1 MCIKG
6 PEAAR
11 EHKIFVYFP
20 YQFSTMKVFQNS
32 NHGVIMA
39 IPSPKFYKDFIF
51 MANDEGDAYHRHLK
65 AQLRWLITT
74 LDEGQQ
80 WTEYFD
86 VYNSGYIDM
95 HVQFNSLQELIDIIN
110 SKDVSE
116 LKERQLKITERT
128 MSWHWREVEQ
138 KWDEFF
144 EAIF

>member
-1 MCIKG
+1 
-6 PEAAR
+6 
-11 EHKIFVYFP
+11 
-20 YQFSTMKVFQNS
+20 
-32 NHGVIMA
+32 
-39 IPSPKFYKDFIF
+39 

-65 AQLRWLITT
+65 AQLCWLITT